1 MTDKI
6 NECAQ
11 GILAIADGVHPR
23 SFDLGRERIERL
35 FRDADA
41 QQGEHFSVAQ
51 KLRDQLGQLVHG
63 HHGGGAAQFLE
74 DLIEWLD
81 EHHLGR

>member
-1 MTDKI
+1 MTDI

-35 FRDADA
+35 FVMPTLDR
-41 QQGEHFSVAQ
+41 GSIFLLRRSFEMNSVNWFTPIV
-51 KLRDQLGQLVHG
+51 GWC
-63 HHGGGAAQFLE
+63 GAISRGPDRVA
-74 DLIEWLD
+74 
-81 EHHLGR
+81 